1 VRVHSQHADVMRG
14 VCELIAMDDGMHSS
28 VPCNVCRVP
37 RRPFLIRRRMG
48 VVDFSNRFLGLNHV
62 VVGEELMAGG
72 KYRR

>member
-1 VRVHSQHADVMRG
+1 
-14 VCELIAMDDGMHSS
+14 
-28 VPCNVCRVP
+28 
-37 RRPFLIRRRMG
+37 MG